1 MKIFPPRR
9 SFAHDR
15 RDLLRVG
22 ALDQLTDR
30 KSEVARAVMRHG
42 RVQRHVQLHALAT
55 RRLRAHL
62 ERQVVEQV
70 ADEQP
75 DLRALDDRRGR
86 ARIEIEHDRA
96 RRLDVL
102 CPRHRRVQLERRHV
116 AGPHERRRARR
127 SRSTGSCPCRRPD
140 HRRSAPTAVGASDT
154 ASRRTTCASTP
165 FGNRLKVSARSLG
178 CAAASPARC
187 ARSSR

>member
-1 MKIFPPRR
+1 MKIFPAAQVL
-9 SFAHDR
+9 AHDR
-15 RDLLRVG
+15 RDLLWVG

-30 KSEVARAVMRHG
+30 KREVARALMGRR

-70 ADEQP
+70 ADEQS

-86 ARIEIEHDRA
+86 ARIEIEDDRA
-96 RRLDVL
+96 RGLDVL
-102 CPRHRRVQLERRHV
+102 CPRHRGVQLERRHV
-116 AGPHERRRARR
+116 ACPHERGALVELAVLDRAF
-127 SRSTGSCPCRRPD
+127 
-140 HRRSAPTAVGASDT
+140 AVA
-154 ASRRTTCASTP
+154 RTTCGRHPWRSVLRTP
-165 FGNRLKVSARSLG
+165 LLEERRCVDAVREPLEGERALAR
-178 CAAASPARC
+178 CAGASPGRC